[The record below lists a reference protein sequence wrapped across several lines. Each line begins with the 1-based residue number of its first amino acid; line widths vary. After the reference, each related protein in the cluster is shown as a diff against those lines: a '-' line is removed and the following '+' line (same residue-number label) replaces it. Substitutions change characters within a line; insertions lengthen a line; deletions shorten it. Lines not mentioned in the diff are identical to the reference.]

1 MLHVQQALNHAFYLK
16 DHGTAFEYLN
26 FLEDSF
32 NKLKNTKQDI
42 WEIAKLIADYSITNA
57 KSFEHNKLYP
67 ACFAELNRAWKI
79 LHPITPKWKEKIE
92 WQVLR
97 MTVFS
102 LLAEYHR
109 R

>member
-1 MLHVQQALNHAFYLK
+1 MLQVKQVLNHAFYLK
-16 DHGTAFEYLN
+16 EHSTISEYVQY
-26 FLEDSF
+26 LESSYT
-32 NKLKNTKQDI
+32 KLKASKEDI
-42 WEIAKLIADYSITNA
+42 WEIAKLIADHSITNA

-79 LHPITPKWKEKIE
+79 LQPITPKWKDKIE

-97 MTVFS
+97 ITVFS